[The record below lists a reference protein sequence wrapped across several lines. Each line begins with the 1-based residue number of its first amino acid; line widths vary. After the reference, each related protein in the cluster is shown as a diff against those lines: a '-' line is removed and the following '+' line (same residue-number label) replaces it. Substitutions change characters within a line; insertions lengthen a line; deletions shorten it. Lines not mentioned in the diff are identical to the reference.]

1 MAQLTERQL
10 QLLIEPNLAHV
21 ATLSVATLTKDDPRI
36 ALSVVDHNH
45 FGNYVEIR
53 GSVVEIT
60 RKGADAHY
68 NSLAR
73 KYIGP
78 DYTPDTAPGE
88 QRIIVKIEPAFVGG
102 MFLQ

>member
-1 MAQLTERQL
+1 MSFNTIEGRQKSRNLTR
-10 QLLIEPNLAHV
+10 
-21 ATLSVATLTKDDPRI
+21 DPRI

-45 FGNYVEIR
+45 FGNYLEIR

-60 RKGADAHY
+60 REGADAHY